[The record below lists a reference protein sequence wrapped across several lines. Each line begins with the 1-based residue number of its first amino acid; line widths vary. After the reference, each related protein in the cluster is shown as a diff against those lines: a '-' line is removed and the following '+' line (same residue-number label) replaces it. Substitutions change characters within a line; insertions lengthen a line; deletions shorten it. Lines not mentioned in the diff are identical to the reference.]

1 PQYLVDLTAPAV
13 AARRPLADNMTSH
26 PLPAEGMSFVV
37 PTITTA
43 TSAAVQ
49 ATQLTAVSATSMA
62 EIDLTISVQTAAG
75 QQNVSRQAA
84 ERSRVDE
91 FVMSDLMARV
101 ATALDSQ
108 IINQATVGLSAV
120 AASSLGAF
128 PSTSPT
134 GALLYPKILA
144 AANGVETT
152 LLGQGADLA

>member
-1 PQYLVDLTAPAV
+1 
-13 AARRPLADNMTSH
+13 
-26 PLPAEGMSFVV
+26 
-37 PTITTA
+37 
-43 TSAAVQ
+43 Q

-152 LLGQGADLA
+152 LLGQGADLAVMHPRRWYWLAKEMTNTWPFINSQGVPVQAGGTNTNAAYGPGFR